1 MNTVRTSAVVLG
13 AFVSLFSSMALAAP
27 QVPTHIAKGDVKFV
41 DASTLVIRQISP
53 YPGRNMTFTM
63 RPSTER
69 EGNLK
74 VGETVTVRYQA
85 TADHRV
91 ATVVEVD
98 HAKVAPQTSP
108 SHS

>member
-13 AFVSLFSSMALAAP
+13 AFLSLFSSMARAA

-91 ATVVEVD
+91 ATIVEVD